1 MKNQEEILNEYTDYM
16 SQFEIKFPIS
26 EDILKAEHKK
36 IKSEILSKL
45 KSTLFPANL
54 EKKIESEYL
63 KYVNQNDFEYSTKLN
78 NYLSDEYKQIKENIQ
93 NNKYDNIDNYIKDLK
108 NFEQKI
114 LSGQSSTPDGPN
126 KVLHINEFIY
136 DQILEDCEILINN
149 CSYEYDTQFDK
160 NKKELDEISNEINK
174 INKECQKIMVKIK
187 EKENLI
193 KQIDMDKKIVIK
205 QATSNTDK
213 ISNSIKLKSDMINK
227 LNQEIE
233 KIETKHDNLIQELK
247 EKIKKAE
254 NIKLDKEKNST
265 EERAKFESKKVELMT
280 RIDFLEKQIKN
291 VNEARVGAIKSLT
304 IDLLNSGQNSDM
316 KKYEEQISNLNKKI
330 QKLISKNNELSK
342 ELAEKE
348 KLYENEKNKSKYLI
362 EEYEKKLKSVKEDH
376 DYIENKS
383 NEIQN
388 EENEN
393 IQQLKTNYESQITE
407 LKSNFSKDELIV
419 KSNIDKYSKLIKKN
433 NEELSQLKNDYNDSV
448 NKLNSLKEKNN
459 KDKSD
464 QSNYIKI
471 LEENNKRIM
480 SQYEECVKENN
491 NLKALQSN
499 EILRMNSE
507 TERKIVSI
515 TKDNE
520 TIQNDMERNDGD
532 FIVPDQVR

>member
-45 KSTLFPANL
+45 NSTLFPSNL

-136 DQILEDCEILINN
+136 DQILEDSEILINN

-160 NKKELDEISNEINK
+160 IKNELDEISNEINK
-174 INKECQKIMVKIK
+174 ANKECQKIMVKIK

-193 KQIDMDKKIVIK
+193 KQIDMDKKIIIK

-393 IQQLKTNYESQITE
+393 IQQLKTNYESQIAE

-419 KSNIDKYSKLIKKN
+419 KNNIDKFIKLITKIMKN
-433 NEELSQLKNDYNDSV
+433 
-448 NKLNSLKEKNN
+448 
-459 KDKSD
+459 
-464 QSNYIKI
+464 
-471 LEENNKRIM
+471 
-480 SQYEECVKENN
+480 
-491 NLKALQSN
+491 
-499 EILRMNSE
+499 
-507 TERKIVSI
+507 
-515 TKDNE
+515 
-520 TIQNDMERNDGD
+520 
-532 FIVPDQVR
+532 

>member
-193 KQIDMDKKIVIK
+193 KQIDMDKKIFIK

-393 IQQLKTNYESQITE
+393 IQQLKTNYESQIAE

-419 KSNIDKYSKLIKKN
+419 KSNIDKYSKLIKK
-433 NEELSQLKNDYNDSV
+433 K
-448 NKLNSLKEKNN
+448 
-459 KDKSD
+459 
-464 QSNYIKI
+464 
-471 LEENNKRIM
+471 
-480 SQYEECVKENN
+480 
-491 NLKALQSN
+491 
-499 EILRMNSE
+499 
-507 TERKIVSI
+507 
-515 TKDNE
+515 
-520 TIQNDMERNDGD
+520 
-532 FIVPDQVR
+532 